1 MTGMPCRRPMKVRA
15 PRSADCPYR
24 WTGRMA
30 LVRGVIRASTWAG
43 SIVYV
48 TGSTSTYTGTA
59 PQYVMAHDVAM
70 NVMGTVITSSPGPTP
85 AASSA
90 RCRADVPE
98 LTATQCWAP
107 TYSAKA
113 ASNSATL
120 GPRMNAADSAA
131 CSRAGRTS
139 SLSPVNWA
147 FRSMNGT
154 ATGLAGDP
162 VSMIVSASFSI
173 HASDNCPSSQ
183 ETGGTPGRDRSRRHV
198 FGHNG
203 TSPHQRAGAN
213 CHTGQDHRPAADGC
227 ALAHTGLD
235 DLPVRLGL
243 GLAVARSPRVEVV
256 DEHHSVTDKDFVFN
270 RYAFTDERV
279 ARDLAPGADGSV
291 FLDLDKAPDARLVA
305 DSAAVQIHEAVN
317 GDVTTQP
324 DVGRDANAVGRV
336 VSFVHRTTGRHG
348 WRSPGNVELL

>member
-139 SLSPVNWA
+139 SFSPANWA

-154 ATGLAGDP
+154 AIVVAGDR
-162 VSMIVSASFSI
+162 VSGSGAPTFNSRASIDGSGP
-173 HASDNCPSSQ
+173 HEP
-183 ETGGTPGRDRSRRHV
+183 GPTPGRDRSRRHV
-198 FGHNG
+198 FGHNR
-203 TSPHQRAGAN
+203 TSSHQRASAN
-213 CHTGQDHRPAADGC
+213 RHTGKNHRPASDRC
-227 ALAHTGLD
+227 ALTHAGLD
-235 DLPVRLGL
+235 YLPVSLGL
-243 GLAVARSPRVEVV
+243 
-256 DEHHSVTDKDFVFN
+256 
-270 RYAFTDERV
+270 
-279 ARDLAPGADGSV
+279 
-291 FLDLDKAPDARLVA
+291 
-305 DSAAVQIHEAVN
+305 
-317 GDVTTQP
+317 
-324 DVGRDANAVGRV
+324 
-336 VSFVHRTTGRHG
+336 
-348 WRSPGNVELL
+348 